1 MLRRIASSGAPF
13 IKVPDGPF
21 LTAHSIGTFPTQ
33 VTVLLCTPLLAEPI
47 PARKQP
53 LKAKKSPPENA
64 GKKDKTE
71 GDYLWT

>member
-47 PARKQP
+47 PARKQS
-53 LKAKKSPPENA
+53 LKAKKKPA
-64 GKKDKTE
+64 GECGQK
-71 GDYLWT
+71 G